1 MKFQRIKDVC
11 LGATVAALVMGAA
24 PAAYAKV
31 ANMDIPVMFNNIK
44 IVVDGKELKT
54 DKEPF
59 IYEGTTYLPVRAV
72 GEAVGKNVTW
82 DAASKT
88 VILGE
93 TEQKETE
100 QTETE
105 QKEPEQ
111 PEKTAS
117 DDDSRLGELASKPS
131 TNVNNMK
138 IQCTGVR
145 ESAGYID
152 GIEVDFKFTNN
163 SDLEQTVVLDS
174 LEVNNK
180 EVEGYLY
187 ANVLGDREETD
198 RLTIEDSDLKRAG
211 IDKIYNISVVFRVYN
226 HDDWDDVTTNEMIMN
241 FN

>member
-1 MKFQRIKDVC
+1 MKFQRMKDVC

-111 PEKTAS
+111 PEETAC

-163 SDLEQTVVLDS
+163 SDFEQSVVLQS

-180 EVEGYLY
+180 EVGGYLHTII
-187 ANVLGDREETD
+187 LGDRD
-198 RLTIEDSDLKRAG
+198 RLTIKDSDLKRAG

>member
-59 IYEGTTYLPVRAV
+59 IYEGTTYLPVSAV

-111 PEKTAS
+111 PEETAS
-117 DDDSRLGELASKPS
+117 DGDSRLGELASKPS

>member
-100 QTETE
+100 
-105 QKEPEQ
+105 KEPEQ
-111 PEKTAS
+111 PEETAS
-117 DDDSRLGELASKPS
+117 DNDSRLGKLSSKPS

-138 IQCTGVR
+138 IQCTGAR
-145 ESAGYID
+145 ESAGYTD

-163 SDLEQTVVLDS
+163 SDLEHTVILDE
-174 LEVNNK
+174 LKVNNK

-187 ANVLGDREETD
+187 ADILGKRAETD
-198 RLTIEDSDLKRAG
+198 RLTIEDSDLKCVG
-211 IDKIYNISVVFRVYN
+211 IDKIYNIGVVFRVYN

>member
-1 MKFQRIKDVC
+1 MKFQRMKDVC

-93 TEQKETE
+93 TEQKEQE
-100 QTETE
+100 
-105 QKEPEQ
+105 KEPEQ
-111 PEKTAS
+111 PEETTS
-117 DDDSRLGELASKPS
+117 DNDSRLGKLASKPS

-163 SDLEQTVVLDS
+163 SDFEQTVVLDS

-187 ANVLGDREETD
+187 ADVLGKRAETD
-198 RLTIEDSDLKRAG
+198 RLTIKDSDLSRAG

-226 HDDWDDVTTNEMIMN
+226 HEDWDDVTTNEMIMN

>member
-1 MKFQRIKDVC
+1 MKFQRMKGVC

-93 TEQKETE
+93 TEQKEQE
-100 QTETE
+100 
-105 QKEPEQ
+105 KEPEQ
-111 PEKTAS
+111 PEETTS
-117 DDDSRLGELASKPS
+117 DNDSRLGKLASKPS

-163 SDLEQTVVLDS
+163 SDFEQTVWLDS
-174 LEVNNK
+174 LKVNNK
-180 EVEGYLY
+180 DVEGSLY
-187 ANVLGDREETD
+187 TKILGDRSETD
-198 RLTIEDSDLKRAG
+198 RLTIEDSDLKSAG

>member
-111 PEKTAS
+111 PEETAS
-117 DDDSRLGELASKPS
+117 DDDSRL
-131 TNVNNMK
+131 
-138 IQCTGVR
+138 
-145 ESAGYID
+145 
-152 GIEVDFKFTNN
+152 
-163 SDLEQTVVLDS
+163 
-174 LEVNNK
+174 
-180 EVEGYLY
+180 
-187 ANVLGDREETD
+187 DR
-198 RLTIEDSDLKRAG
+198 K
-211 IDKIYNISVVFRVYN
+211 SVV
-226 HDDWDDVTTNEMIMN
+226 
-241 FN
+241 

>member
-11 LGATVAALVMGAA
+11 LGATMAALVMGAA

-100 QTETE
+100 
-105 QKEPEQ
+105 KEPEQ
-111 PEKTAS
+111 PEETAS
-117 DDDSRLGELASKPS
+117 DNDSRLGKLSSKPS

-138 IQCTGVR
+138 IQCTGAR
-145 ESAGYID
+145 ESAGYTD

-163 SDLEQTVVLDS
+163 SDLEHTVILDE
-174 LEVNNK
+174 LKVNNK

-187 ANVLGDREETD
+187 ADILGKRAETD
-198 RLTIEDSDLKRAG
+198 RLTIKDSDLKCVG
-211 IDKIYNISVVFRVYN
+211 IDKIYNIGVVFRVYN

>member
-1 MKFQRIKDVC
+1 MKFQRMKDVC

-31 ANMDIPVMFNNIK
+31 ANIDIPVMFNNIK

-93 TEQKETE
+93 TEQKEQE
-100 QTETE
+100 
-105 QKEPEQ
+105 KEPEQ
-111 PEKTAS
+111 PEETTS
-117 DDDSRLGELASKPS
+117 DDDSRLGKLASKPS

-163 SDLEQTVVLDS
+163 SDFEQTVWLDS
-174 LEVNNK
+174 LKVNNK
-180 EVEGYLY
+180 DVEGSLY
-187 ANVLGDREETD
+187 TKILGDRSETD
-198 RLTIEDSDLKRAG
+198 RLTIEDSDLKSAG

>member
-1 MKFQRIKDVC
+1 MKFQRMKDVC

-93 TEQKETE
+93 TEQKEQE
-100 QTETE
+100 
-105 QKEPEQ
+105 KEPEQ
-111 PEKTAS
+111 PEETTS
-117 DDDSRLGELASKPS
+117 DNDSRLGKLASKPS

-163 SDLEQTVVLDS
+163 SDFEQTVVLDS

-187 ANVLGDREETD
+187 ADVLGKRAETD
-198 RLTIEDSDLKRAG
+198 RLTIKDSDLSRAG

>member
-1 MKFQRIKDVC
+1 MKFQRMKDVC

-93 TEQKETE
+93 TEQKEQE
-100 QTETE
+100 
-105 QKEPEQ
+105 KEPEQ
-111 PEKTAS
+111 PEETTS
-117 DDDSRLGELASKPS
+117 DNDSRLGKLASKPS

-163 SDLEQTVVLDS
+163 SDFEQTVWLDS
-174 LEVNNK
+174 LKVNNK
-180 EVEGYLY
+180 DVEGSLY
-187 ANVLGDREETD
+187 TKILGDRSETD

>member
-1 MKFQRIKDVC
+1 MKFQRMKDVC

-100 QTETE
+100 
-105 QKEPEQ
+105 KEPEQ
-111 PEKTAS
+111 PEETTS

-131 TNVNNMK
+131 TNVNNIK
-138 IQCTGVR
+138 IQCTGAR
-145 ESAGYID
+145 ESAGYTD

-163 SDLEQTVVLDS
+163 SDLEHTVILDE
-174 LEVNNK
+174 LKVNNK

-187 ANVLGDREETD
+187 ADILGKRAETD
-198 RLTIEDSDLKRAG
+198 RLTIKDSDLSRAG

-226 HDDWDDVTTNEMIMN
+226 HEDWDDVTTNEMIMN

>member
-1 MKFQRIKDVC
+1 MKFQRMKDVC

-100 QTETE
+100 QKETE
-105 QKEPEQ
+105 KEPEQ
-111 PEKTAS
+111 PEETTS
-117 DDDSRLGELASKPS
+117 DDDSRLGKLSSKPS

-163 SDLEQTVVLDS
+163 SDFEQTVWLDS
-174 LEVNNK
+174 LKVNNK
-180 EVEGYLY
+180 DVEGSLY
-187 ANVLGDREETD
+187 TKILGDRSETD
-198 RLTIEDSDLKRAG
+198 RLTIEDSDLKSAG

-226 HDDWDDVTTNEMIMN
+226 HDDWDEVTTNEMIMN

>member
-1 MKFQRIKDVC
+1 MKFQRMKDVC

-100 QTETE
+100 
-105 QKEPEQ
+105 KEPEQ
-111 PEKTAS
+111 PEETTS

-131 TNVNNMK
+131 TNVNNIK
-138 IQCTGVR
+138 IQCTGAR
-145 ESAGYID
+145 ESAGYTD

-163 SDLEQTVVLDS
+163 SDLEHTVVLDE
-174 LEVNNK
+174 LKVNNK

-187 ANVLGDREETD
+187 DDVLGKRAETD
-198 RLTIEDSDLKRAG
+198 RLTIKDSDLSRAG

-226 HDDWDDVTTNEMIMN
+226 HEDWDDVTTNEMIMN

>member
-100 QTETE
+100 
-105 QKEPEQ
+105 KEPEQ
-111 PEKTAS
+111 PEETAS
-117 DDDSRLGELASKPS
+117 DNDSRLGKLSSKPS

-198 RLTIEDSDLKRAG
+198 RLTIEDSDLKRVG

>member
-31 ANMDIPVMFNNIK
+31 ANIDIPVMFNNIK

-93 TEQKETE
+93 TEQKEQE
-100 QTETE
+100 
-105 QKEPEQ
+105 KEPEQ
-111 PEKTAS
+111 LEETTS
-117 DDDSRLGELASKPS
+117 DNDSRLGKLASKPS

-163 SDLEQTVVLDS
+163 SDFEQTVVLDS

-187 ANVLGDREETD
+187 ASVLGDRSETD

>member
-44 IVVDGKELKT
+44 VVVDGKELKT

-100 QTETE
+100 
-105 QKEPEQ
+105 KEPEQ
-111 PEKTAS
+111 PEETAS
-117 DDDSRLGELASKPS
+117 DNDSRLGKLSSKPS

-138 IQCTGVR
+138 IQCTGAR
-145 ESAGYID
+145 ESAGYTD

-163 SDLEQTVVLDS
+163 SDLEHTVILDE
-174 LEVNNK
+174 LKVNNK

-187 ANVLGDREETD
+187 ADILGKRAETD
-198 RLTIEDSDLKRAG
+198 RLTIKDSDLKCVG
-211 IDKIYNISVVFRVYN
+211 IDKIYNIGVVFRVYN

>member
-1 MKFQRIKDVC
+1 MKFQRMKDVC

-100 QTETE
+100 
-105 QKEPEQ
+105 KEPEQ
-111 PEKTAS
+111 PEETTS
-117 DDDSRLGELASKPS
+117 DDDSRLGELSSKPS
-131 TNVNNMK
+131 TNVNNIK
-138 IQCTGVR
+138 IQCTGAR
-145 ESAGYID
+145 ESAGYTD

-163 SDLEQTVVLDS
+163 SDLEHTVILDE
-174 LEVNNK
+174 LKVNNK

-187 ANVLGDREETD
+187 ADILGKRAETD
-198 RLTIEDSDLKRAG
+198 RLTIKDSDLSRAG

-226 HDDWDDVTTNEMIMN
+226 HEDWDDVTTNEMIMN

>member
-1 MKFQRIKDVC
+1 MKFQRMKDVC

-93 TEQKETE
+93 TEQKEQE
-100 QTETE
+100 
-105 QKEPEQ
+105 KEPEQ
-111 PEKTAS
+111 PEETTS
-117 DDDSRLGELASKPS
+117 DNDSRLGKLASKPS

-163 SDLEQTVVLDS
+163 SDFEQTVWLDS
-174 LEVNNK
+174 LKVNNK
-180 EVEGYLY
+180 DVEGSLY
-187 ANVLGDREETD
+187 TKILGDRSETD
-198 RLTIEDSDLKRAG
+198 RLTIEDSDLKSAG
-211 IDKIYNISVVFRVYN
+211 IDKTYNISVVFRVYN
-226 HDDWDDVTTNEMIMN
+226 HDDRDDVTTNEMIMN

>member
-1 MKFQRIKDVC
+1 MKFQRMKDVC

-100 QTETE
+100 
-105 QKEPEQ
+105 KEPEQ
-111 PEKTAS
+111 PKETTS
-117 DDDSRLGELASKPS
+117 DDDSRLGKLASKPS

-163 SDLEQTVVLDS
+163 SDFEQTVWLDS
-174 LEVNNK
+174 LKVNNK
-180 EVEGYLY
+180 DVEGSLY
-187 ANVLGDREETD
+187 TKILGDRSETD
-198 RLTIEDSDLKRAG
+198 RLTIEDSDLKSAG

-226 HDDWDDVTTNEMIMN
+226 HDDWDEVTTNEMIMN

>member
-100 QTETE
+100 
-105 QKEPEQ
+105 KEPEQ
-111 PEKTAS
+111 PEETAS
-117 DDDSRLGELASKPS
+117 DNDSRLGKLSSKPS

-138 IQCTGVR
+138 IQCTGAR
-145 ESAGYID
+145 ESAGYTD

-163 SDLEQTVVLDS
+163 SDLEHTVILDE
-174 LEVNNK
+174 LKVNNK

-187 ANVLGDREETD
+187 ADILG
-198 RLTIEDSDLKRAG
+198 K
-211 IDKIYNISVVFRVYN
+211 
-226 HDDWDDVTTNEMIMN
+226 
-241 FN
+241 

>member
-1 MKFQRIKDVC
+1 MKFQRMKDVC

-31 ANMDIPVMFNNIK
+31 ANMDIPVMFSNIK

-100 QTETE
+100 
-105 QKEPEQ
+105 KEPEQ
-111 PEKTAS
+111 PEETAS
-117 DDDSRLGELASKPS
+117 DNDSRLGKLSSKPS
-131 TNVNNMK
+131 TYVNNMK

-163 SDLEQTVVLDS
+163 SDFEQSVVLQS

-180 EVEGYLY
+180 EVGGYLHTII
-187 ANVLGDREETD
+187 LGDREETD

>member
-1 MKFQRIKDVC
+1 MKFQRMKDVC

-93 TEQKETE
+93 TEQKEQE
-100 QTETE
+100 
-105 QKEPEQ
+105 KEPEQ
-111 PEKTAS
+111 PEETTS
-117 DDDSRLGELASKPS
+117 DNDSRLGKLASKPS

-163 SDLEQTVVLDS
+163 SDFEQTVWLDS
-174 LEVNNK
+174 LKVNNK
-180 EVEGYLY
+180 DVEGSLY
-187 ANVLGDREETD
+187 TKILGDRSETD
-198 RLTIEDSDLKRAG
+198 RLTIEDSDLKSAG

-226 HDDWDDVTTNEMIMN
+226 HDDWDDVTTNEMVMN

>member
-1 MKFQRIKDVC
+1 MKFQRMKDVC

-100 QTETE
+100 QKETE
-105 QKEPEQ
+105 KEPEQ
-111 PEKTAS
+111 PEETTS
-117 DDDSRLGELASKPS
+117 DDDSRLGKLSSKPS

-163 SDLEQTVVLDS
+163 SDFEQTVWLDS
-174 LEVNNK
+174 LKVNNK
-180 EVEGYLY
+180 DVEGSLY
-187 ANVLGDREETD
+187 TKILGDRSETD
-198 RLTIEDSDLKRAG
+198 RLTSEDSDLKSAG

-226 HDDWDDVTTNEMIMN
+226 HDDWDEVTTNEMIMN

>member
-1 MKFQRIKDVC
+1 MKFQRMKDVC

-31 ANMDIPVMFNNIK
+31 ADMDIPVMFNNIK
-44 IVVDGKELKT
+44 ILVDGKELKT

-72 GEAVGKNVTW
+72 GEAVGKNVAW
-82 DAASKT
+82 DAVSQT

-100 QTETE
+100 
-105 QKEPEQ
+105 KELEQ
-111 PEKTAS
+111 PEETAS
-117 DDDSRLGELASKPS
+117 DNDSRLGKLSSKPS
-131 TNVNNMK
+131 TYVNNMK

-163 SDLEQTVVLDS
+163 SDFEQSVVLQS

-180 EVEGYLY
+180 EVEGYLHTII
-187 ANVLGDREETD
+187 LGDRAETD
-198 RLTIEDSDLKRAG
+198 RLTIKDSDLKRAG

>member
-1 MKFQRIKDVC
+1 MKFQRMKDVC

-31 ANMDIPVMFNNIK
+31 ANMDIPVMFSNIK

-100 QTETE
+100 
-105 QKEPEQ
+105 KEPEQ
-111 PEKTAS
+111 PEETAS
-117 DDDSRLGELASKPS
+117 DNDSRLGKLSSKPS

-138 IQCTGVR
+138 IQCTGAR
-145 ESAGYID
+145 ESAGYVD

>member
-1 MKFQRIKDVC
+1 MKFQRMKDVC

-24 PAAYAKV
+24 PAAYATV

-93 TEQKETE
+93 TEQKEQE
-100 QTETE
+100 
-105 QKEPEQ
+105 KEPEQ
-111 PEKTAS
+111 PEETTS
-117 DDDSRLGELASKPS
+117 DDDSRLGKLASKPS

-163 SDLEQTVVLDS
+163 SDFEQTVWLDS
-174 LEVNNK
+174 LKVNNK
-180 EVEGYLY
+180 DVEGSLY
-187 ANVLGDREETD
+187 TKILGDRSETD
-198 RLTIEDSDLKRAG
+198 RLTIEDSDLKSAG

>member
-1 MKFQRIKDVC
+1 MKFQRMKDVC

-93 TEQKETE
+93 TEQKEQE
-100 QTETE
+100 
-105 QKEPEQ
+105 KEPEQ
-111 PEKTAS
+111 PEEATS
-117 DDDSRLGELASKPS
+117 DNDSRLGKLDSKPS

-163 SDLEQTVVLDS
+163 SDFEQTVWLDS
-174 LEVNNK
+174 LKVNNK
-180 EVEGYLY
+180 DVEGSLY
-187 ANVLGDREETD
+187 TKILGDRSETD
-198 RLTIEDSDLKRAG
+198 RLTIEDSDLKSAG

-226 HDDWDDVTTNEMIMN
+226 HDDWDEVTTNEMIMN

>member
-1 MKFQRIKDVC
+1 MKFQRMKDVC

-100 QTETE
+100 
-105 QKEPEQ
+105 KEPEQ
-111 PEKTAS
+111 PEETIS
-117 DDDSRLGELASKPS
+117 DNDSRLGKLASKPS

-163 SDLEQTVVLDS
+163 SDFEQTVWLDS
-174 LEVNNK
+174 LKVNNK
-180 EVEGYLY
+180 DVEGSLY
-187 ANVLGDREETD
+187 TKILGDRSETD
-198 RLTIEDSDLKRAG
+198 RLTIEDSDLKSAG

>member
-1 MKFQRIKDVC
+1 MKFQRMKDVC
-11 LGATVAALVMGAA
+11 MGAVAAALIVGAA
-24 PAAYAKV
+24 PTAYAKV
-31 ANMDIPVMFNNIK
+31 ADMDIPVMFNNIK
-44 IVVDGKELKT
+44 ILVDGKELKT

-72 GEAVGKNVTW
+72 GEAVGKNVAW
-82 DAASKT
+82 DAVSQT

-100 QTETE
+100 
-105 QKEPEQ
+105 KELEQ
-111 PEKTAS
+111 PEETAS
-117 DDDSRLGELASKPS
+117 DNDSRLGKLSSKPS
-131 TNVNNMK
+131 TYVNNMK

-163 SDLEQTVVLDS
+163 SDFEQSVVLQS

-180 EVEGYLY
+180 EVEGYLHTII
-187 ANVLGDREETD
+187 LGDRAETD
-198 RLTIEDSDLKRAG
+198 RLTIKDSDLKRAG

>member
-1 MKFQRIKDVC
+1 MKFQRMKDVC

-44 IVVDGKELKT
+44 IVVDRKELKT

-93 TEQKETE
+93 TEQKEIE
-100 QTETE
+100 
-105 QKEPEQ
+105 KEPEQ
-111 PEKTAS
+111 PEETTS

-131 TNVNNMK
+131 TNVNNIK
-138 IQCTGVR
+138 IQCTGAR
-145 ESAGYID
+145 ESAGYTD

-163 SDLEQTVVLDS
+163 SDLEHTVILDE
-174 LEVNNK
+174 LKVNNK

-187 ANVLGDREETD
+187 ADILGKRAETD
-198 RLTIEDSDLKRAG
+198 RLTIKDSDLSRAG

-226 HDDWDDVTTNEMIMN
+226 HEDWDDVTTNEMIMN

>member
-1 MKFQRIKDVC
+1 MKFQRMKDVC

-59 IYEGTTYLPVRAV
+59 TYEGTTYLPVRAV

-100 QTETE
+100 
-105 QKEPEQ
+105 KEPEQ
-111 PEKTAS
+111 PEETAS
-117 DDDSRLGELASKPS
+117 DNDSRLGKLSSKPS
-131 TNVNNMK
+131 TYVNNMK

-163 SDLEQTVVLDS
+163 SDFEQSVVLQS

-180 EVEGYLY
+180 EVEGYLHTII
-187 ANVLGDREETD
+187 LGDRAETD
-198 RLTIEDSDLKRAG
+198 RLTIKDSDLKRAG

>member
-100 QTETE
+100 
-105 QKEPEQ
+105 KEPEQ
-111 PEKTAS
+111 PEETAS
-117 DDDSRLGELASKPS
+117 DNDSRLGKLSSKPS

-138 IQCTGVR
+138 IQCTGAR
-145 ESAGYID
+145 ESAGYTD

-163 SDLEQTVVLDS
+163 SDLEHTVILDE
-174 LEVNNK
+174 LKVNNK

-187 ANVLGDREETD
+187 ADILGKRAETD
-198 RLTIEDSDLKRAG
+198 RLTIKDSDLKCVG
-211 IDKIYNISVVFRVYN
+211 IDKIYNIGVVFRVYN

>member
-1 MKFQRIKDVC
+1 MKFQRMKDVC

-31 ANMDIPVMFNNIK
+31 ANMDIPVMFSNIK

-82 DAASKT
+82 DDASKT
-88 VILGE
+88 VMLGE

-100 QTETE
+100 
-105 QKEPEQ
+105 KEPEQ
-111 PEKTAS
+111 PEETAS
-117 DDDSRLGELASKPS
+117 DNDSRLGKLSSKPS
-131 TNVNNMK
+131 TYVNNMK

-163 SDLEQTVVLDS
+163 SDFEQSVVLQS

-180 EVEGYLY
+180 EVEGYLHTII
-187 ANVLGDREETD
+187 LGDRAETD
-198 RLTIEDSDLKRAG
+198 RLTIKDSDLKRAG

>member
-59 IYEGTTYLPVRAV
+59 IYEGTTYLPVSAV

-100 QTETE
+100 
-105 QKEPEQ
+105 KEPEQ
-111 PEKTAS
+111 PEETAS
-117 DDDSRLGELASKPS
+117 DNDSRLGKLSSKPS

-138 IQCTGVR
+138 IQCTGAR
-145 ESAGYID
+145 ESAGYTD

-163 SDLEQTVVLDS
+163 SDLEHTVILDE
-174 LEVNNK
+174 LKVNNK

-187 ANVLGDREETD
+187 ADILGKRAETD
-198 RLTIEDSDLKRAG
+198 RLTIKDSDLKCVG
-211 IDKIYNISVVFRVYN
+211 IDKIYNIGVVFRVYN

>member
-1 MKFQRIKDVC
+1 MKFQRMKDVC

-100 QTETE
+100 
-105 QKEPEQ
+105 KEPEQ
-111 PEKTAS
+111 PEETTS

-131 TNVNNMK
+131 TNVNNIK
-138 IQCTGVR
+138 IQCIGAR
-145 ESAGYID
+145 ESAGYTD

-163 SDLEQTVVLDS
+163 SDLEHTVVLDE
-174 LEVNNK
+174 LKVNNK

-187 ANVLGDREETD
+187 ADVLGKRAETD
-198 RLTIEDSDLKRAG
+198 RLTIKDSDLSRAG

-226 HDDWDDVTTNEMIMN
+226 HEDWDDVTTNEMIMN

>member
-1 MKFQRIKDVC
+1 MKFQRMKDVC
-11 LGATVAALVMGAA
+11 LGATVAVLVMGAA

-31 ANMDIPVMFNNIK
+31 ANMDIPVMFSNIK
-44 IVVDGKELKT
+44 IVVDGEELQT

-72 GEAVGKNVTW
+72 GEAVGKTVTW

-88 VILGE
+88 VMLGE
-93 TEQKETE
+93 TSKAETE
-100 QTETE
+100 ETVE
-105 QKEPEQ
+105 TVPEEPE
-111 PEKTAS
+111 ETAS
-117 DDDSRLGELASKPS
+117 DDDSRLGKLSSKPS
-131 TNVNNMK
+131 TYANNMK
-138 IQCTGVR
+138 IQCIGVR
-145 ESAGYID
+145 ESAGYTD

-163 SDLEQTVVLDS
+163 SDFEQTVVLDR

-187 ANVLGDREETD
+187 ASVLGDRAETD
-198 RLTIEDSDLKRAG
+198 RLTIKDSDLKRAG

-226 HDDWDDVTTNEMIMN
+226 HDDWDTVTTNEMIMN

>member
-1 MKFQRIKDVC
+1 MKFQRIKAVC

-88 VILGE
+88 IILGE

>member
-1 MKFQRIKDVC
+1 MKFQRMKDVC
-11 LGATVAALVMGAA
+11 LGAMVAALVMGAA

-100 QTETE
+100 
-105 QKEPEQ
+105 KEPEQ
-111 PEKTAS
+111 PEETTS
-117 DDDSRLGELASKPS
+117 DNDSRLGKLASKPS

-163 SDLEQTVVLDS
+163 SDFEQTVWLDS
-174 LEVNNK
+174 LKVNNK
-180 EVEGYLY
+180 DVEGSLY
-187 ANVLGDREETD
+187 TKILGDRSETD
-198 RLTIEDSDLKRAG
+198 RLTIEDSDLKSAG

-226 HDDWDDVTTNEMIMN
+226 HDDWDEVTTNEMIMN